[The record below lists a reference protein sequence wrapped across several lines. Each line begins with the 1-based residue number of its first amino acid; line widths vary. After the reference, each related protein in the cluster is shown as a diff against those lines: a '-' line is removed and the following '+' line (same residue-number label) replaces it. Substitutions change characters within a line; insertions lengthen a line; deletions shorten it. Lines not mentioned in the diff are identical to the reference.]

1 MDSGLGMKEE
11 EDFCNSVLS
20 RFSNSSDQQH
30 HHICSIIADISQG
43 LKDHGH
49 PLTPLAYFGATSAS
63 LDKLLLSA
71 DHNSTSHHLH
81 ALLTIISML
90 LPTISSAL
98 LRKEFDYVSALLTR
112 VIHSHAVTDSVIVSC
127 LKCISHMLIVGHRT
141 SWSDDVSP
149 LFQILLQF
157 IVDSRLKVRRQ
168 AHVSLRDVMQGF
180 QETSVLSPASEAI
193 ASKFENIYLFAG
205 GANSNPNPNPQEG
218 SRAQDVLYVLDSL
231 KDTLPL
237 MPSKFSTKILSYFK
251 RLLALHQSAAT
262 RRITDALYLLC
273 LQPSLDVSSEALV
286 DLLCSL
292 ATEVSSNEMS
302 GDNLT
307 FTARLLDAGM
317 KKVFSVNRQICV
329 VKLPV
334 VFSALK
340 DILAS
345 EHEEPLSVAV
355 DALKSLIHTCIDD
368 IMIKQGVDQIIA
380 SGSVRKSAPTII
392 EKLCATVESL
402 LDYRFAAVWD
412 MSFQVVAAMFD
423 RIGSE
428 FSSYFLKGTLKS
440 LEGIQK
446 LPDEDFLYRKQ
457 LHDCMGVAVVA
468 LGPETFLKCLP
479 LNVEAQDPS
488 DTNVWL
494 FPILKQNIVGARLS
508 FFNEYIL
515 DSIRVLKLRS
525 AKVQAV
531 FWLIFYIMFHP
542 LYLHVHMCQHEQEGR
557 IHSARSVDGLVYSLW
572 SLLPSFCNY
581 PLDTAESFKDL
592 ETMLC
597 RSLREESDFRGIICS
612 SLHIL
617 IQQNKRIIEG
627 EIDSSDKIN
636 ISQQQAVPLYTSEVA
651 ACNLD
656 VLRSSASAILSTLS
670 GTFMKS
676 AKDDGGSLQRTIG
689 DFASIADKSVVSK
702 LYKNTM
708 NKLLKVTK
716 EAGKIQ
722 NIKGSGS
729 MEIDNSSN
737 DTSLSLKRGKLY
749 DLAVALLPGIGTE
762 EIDLLFVAI
771 EPALKDTESLIQKK
785 AYKVLSTI
793 LEHDDSFIARRF
805 EQLLKLMFEVMHT
818 CHFSAKRHRLD
829 CLYFLIAHVSKDKSE
844 QMKREIV
851 ASFLTEIILGLKE
864 SNKKTR
870 NRAYEIIVQIGH
882 ACADEDKGGNNEN
895 LYNFFNMVAG
905 GLAGE
910 TPHMIGAAVKGMARL
925 TYEFNDL
932 LSNAFIVLPS
942 TLLLLQRK
950 SREIN
955 KAKKFLLLQA
965 SLGFLKVLVAK
976 SQAEGLQTHMR
987 GMVEAILRWQSSSKN
1002 HFKAKVKQLLEMLVK
1017 KCGLVAVK
1025 EVMPEEH
1032 MKLLTNIR
1040 KINERKERK
1049 HSANTTRKP
1058 NPVHQKQPPQGCL
1071 LSVSYLLSRWN
1082 HTKIFS
1088 DFSDEKTDNGN
1099 SEDMTFAGRRSS
1111 KKSSFKSK
1119 RAKRRLAEDS
1129 YEELEDEPLDLL
1141 DREKTRSSLRSF
1153 DSLKRK
1159 LQSIDEP
1166 EIDADGRLIISE
1178 DDRRETTEAATGKTS
1193 QSGWAYTGSEY
1204 SSKKAGGDLKRKG
1217 KLEPYAYWPLDRK
1230 MVSRRPEHRAT
1241 ARKGMSSVVK
1251 RLEGQSVSN
1260 ALAIKG
1266 FKMKRSK
1273 RKAATR

>member
-1 MDSGLGMKEE
+1 MEEEE
-11 EDFCNSVLS
+11 EDFCLSVLS

-49 PLTPLAYFGATSAS
+49 PLTPLAYFGAISTS

-71 DHNSTSHHLH
+71 DHNSTSHHLD
-81 ALLTIISML
+81 AFLIIISML
-90 LPTISSAL
+90 LPTISSAV
-98 LRKEFDYVSALLTR
+98 LRKEYDYVSALLTR

-149 LFQILLQF
+149 LFQILLRF

-168 AHVSLRDVMQGF
+168 AHVSLHDVMQGF

-193 ASKFENIYLFAG
+193 ASTFESKYLFAG
-205 GANSNPNPNPQEG
+205 GSNSNSNSNPNPNPNPNPQEG
-218 SRAQDVLYVLDSL
+218 SRAQNVLYVLDSL

-237 MPSKFSTKILSYFK
+237 MPSKFSIKILKYFK
-251 RLLALHQSAAT
+251 DLLALHQSAAT

-273 LQPSLDVSSEALV
+273 FQPSLDVSSEALV

-292 ATEVSSNEMS
+292 ATSVSSNEMS

-525 AKVQAV
+525 AK
-531 FWLIFYIMFHP
+531 
-542 LYLHVHMCQHEQEGR
+542 HEQEGR

-612 SLHIL
+612 SLQIL

-689 DFASIADKSVVSK
+689 DFATIADKSVVSK

-762 EIDLLFVAI
+762 EIDLLFVAV

-1049 HSANTTRKP
+1049 HSANSEETKSRPSKATTSR
-1058 NPVHQKQPPQGCL
+1058 
-1071 LSVSYLLSRWN
+1071 LLSRWN

-1129 YEELEDEPLDLL
+1129 YEEFEDEPLDLL

-1178 DDRRETTEAATGKTS
+1178 DEKREITEAATGSDSDILRRVASQKTEKRRKTS

-1230 MVSRRPEHRAT
+1230 MVSRRPKHRAT

-1273 RKAATR
+1273 TKAATR